1 MEDIDIR
8 SWGSPDG
15 RIISGKPQ
23 RPSHGVKLA
32 SIDGIGAGIA
42 DQTGCHVLDTPF
54 FSYGADGDNTGG
66 STSGI
71 AVSAVAGVCFHSLC
85 SCPGNYIGRTTADI
99 SGVAQCR
106 FYIASEDLRIWQIT
120 VFIGCIDF
128 IIIADDLDIGKVLA
142 FIVFGDHLILG
153 TGHGDS
159 GHISCISGS
168 CRIGITAHHITVAGD
183 HNVFQF
189 FRCCRTTLGHGC
201 FFYFIAVAYNTIA
214 VPFHTVFIPKDSRI
228 RSTYISSCTCCSR
241 AVLAAQDIGICPS
254 NPVLSANCPR
264 RNTGCLCV
272 CSYSQRVSCQC
283 LSRISHS
290 GSTFTVTFGI
300 TADGDGLVVGY
311 TGRITNGNRFIYTA
325 STIFYRRRRKSP
337 YSQWVISGCLSASPD
352 CRVILI
358 TADG

>member
-32 SIDGIGAGIA
+32 SIHSIRTLCA
-42 DQTGCHVLDTPF
+42 DQTGRNVLDASF
-54 FSYGADGDNTGG
+54 LLCGAHRYNTCRGSPGVLICPVAVVYIHSFCSGSRYNISRIAAKIDGIPQGCRYMAPQNL
-66 STSGI
+66 GI
-71 AVSAVAGVCFHSLC
+71 G
-85 SCPGNYIGRTTADI
+85 
-99 SGVAQCR
+99 
-106 FYIASEDLRIWQIT
+106 QIR
-120 VFIGCIDF
+120 VLSRGINGILVPH
-128 IIIADDLDIGKVLA
+128 DLDIRQIPVFL
-142 FIVFGDHLILG
+142 VFGLDGIFRTCNSNIRYAACIACCACIRIARNRILVTRYKNIFKIFRVG
-153 TGHGDS
+153 
-159 GHISCISGS
+159 
-168 CRIGITAHHITVAGD
+168 RIIGQGFH
-183 HNVFQF
+183 FQ
-189 FRCCRTTLGHGC
+189 
-201 FFYFIAVAYNTIA
+201 YVVIPYNAIA
-214 VPFHTVFIPKDSRI
+214 VPFHTVLISKNPRI
-228 RSTYISSCTCCSR
+228 WGTYISACSRCNR

-254 NPVLSANCPR
+254 NPVLGANCPR
-264 RNTGCLCV
+264 RNTGCPCV
-272 CSYSQRVSCQC
+272 CSYSQRVFCQC

-300 TADGDGLVVGY
+300 TADGDGFVIRN
-311 TGRITNGNRFIYTA
+311 TGRITNGNRFIYTD